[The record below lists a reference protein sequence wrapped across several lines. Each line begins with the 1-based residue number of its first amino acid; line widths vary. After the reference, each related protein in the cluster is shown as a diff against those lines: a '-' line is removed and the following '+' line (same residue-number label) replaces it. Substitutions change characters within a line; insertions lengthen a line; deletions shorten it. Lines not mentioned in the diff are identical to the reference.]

1 MEDGRVQFGL
11 HALGIGSGADPAVI
25 EAVGRAADRSGF
37 ATLWAGEHVVMVDR
51 PDSAYPYSDDGRIA
65 VPSDADWLDPL
76 AVLAFLA
83 ATTTRIRLATGV
95 LLLPEH
101 NPLIVAKQAASLDVL
116 SQGRLVLGIGIGW
129 SAEEFAALG
138 VPFAGRGAR
147 TREYVEAM
155 RSLWRDDPSSYA
167 GEHVRFERVRCFPKP
182 VRRSVPVVLGG
193 NGERALDRV
202 ARYGDG
208 WYGFNLTL
216 DEVPA
221 RLEVLRAA
229 AQRHGRIAEP
239 LRTAVSLTDAT
250 ASDLARLAPLGVDE
264 VVLVGSPPPAP
275 GDAAAWVEEL
285 ARRWGVERS

>member
-1 MEDGRVQFGL
+1 MEDAWVQFGL

-25 EAVGRAADRSGF
+25 EAVGRAADRCGF

-51 PDSAYPYSDDGRIA
+51 PDSVYPYSDDGRIA

-83 ATTTRIRLATGV
+83 ATTARIRLATGV

-116 SQGRLVLGIGIGW
+116 SRGRFVLGVGIGW

-182 VRRSVPVVLGG
+182 VARSIPVVLGG
-193 NGERALDRV
+193 NGDRALERV
-202 ARYGDG
+202 GRSGDG

-216 DEVPA
+216 HEVPA
-221 RLEVLRAA
+221 RLEALRAA
-229 AQRHGRIAEP
+229 AERHGRSAES
-239 LRTAVSLTDAT
+239 LRAAVSLTDAT
-250 ASDLARLAPLGVDE
+250 ASDLPRLAQLGVDE
-264 VVLVGSPPPAP
+264 VVLVGTPPPAP
-275 GDAAAWVEEL
+275 GDAAAWVEDL
-285 ARRWGVERS
+285 ARRWGVEW

>member
-1 MEDGRVQFGL
+1 MRPLPRLVEDGRVQFGL

-25 EAVGRAADRSGF
+25 KAVGRVAERCGF

-51 PDSAYPYSDDGRIA
+51 PDSVYPYSDDGRIA
-65 VPSDADWLDPL
+65 VPSDTDWLDPL

-101 NPLIVAKQAASLDVL
+101 NPLIVAKQAATLDVL
-116 SQGRLVLGIGIGW
+116 SKGRFVLGVGIGW
-129 SAEEFAALG
+129 SAGEFAALG
-138 VPFAGRGAR
+138 VPFAGRGER
-147 TREYVEAM
+147 TREYLEAM

-193 NGERALDRV
+193 NGERALERV
-202 ARYGDG
+202 ARRGDG

-221 RLEVLRAA
+221 RLEVLR
-229 AQRHGRIAEP
+229 G
-239 LRTAVSLTDAT
+239 LRPSAT
-250 ASDLARLAPLGVDE
+250 VGWRSRC
-264 VVLVGSPPPAP
+264 VLPSP
-275 GDAAAWVEEL
+275 
-285 ARRWGVERS
+285 

>member
-1 MEDGRVQFGL
+1 MEDAWVQFGL

-25 EAVGRAADRSGF
+25 EAVGRAADRCGF
-37 ATLWAGEHVVMVDR
+37 ATLWAGEHVVLVDR
-51 PDSAYPYSDDGRIA
+51 PDSVYPYSDDGRIA

-83 ATTTRIRLATGV
+83 ATTRRIRLATGV

-101 NPLIVAKQAASLDVL
+101 NPLLVAKQAASLDVL
-116 SQGRLVLGIGIGW
+116 SRGRFVLGVGIGW

-155 RSLWRDDPSSYA
+155 RSLWRDDPSSYS

-182 VRRSVPVVLGG
+182 VGRSIPVVLGG
-193 NGERALDRV
+193 NGERALERV
-202 ARYGDG
+202 GRYGDG
-208 WYGFNLTL
+208 WYGFNVTL

-221 RLEVLRAA
+221 RLEVIRAA
-229 AQRHGRIAEP
+229 AERHGRNADS
-239 LRTAVSLTDAT
+239 LRAAVSLTDAT
-250 ASDLARLAPLGVDE
+250 ASDLPRLAQLGVDE

-275 GDAAAWVEEL
+275 DDAAAWVEEL
-285 ARRWGVERS
+285 ARRWGVEG

>member
-1 MEDGRVQFGL
+1 MKDGRVQFGL
-11 HALGIGSGADPAVI
+11 HALGIGSGANPAVI
-25 EAVGRAADRSGF
+25 EAVGSAADRCGF

-51 PDSAYPYSDDGRIA
+51 PDSVYPYSDDGRIA

-116 SQGRLVLGIGIGW
+116 SQGRFVLGIGIGW

-147 TREYVEAM
+147 TAEYVEAM
-155 RSLWRDDPSSYA
+155 RSLWRDDPSSFT
-167 GEHVRFERVRCFPKP
+167 GEYVHFERVRCFPKP
-182 VRRSVPVVLGG
+182 VRRTLPVVLGG
-193 NGERALDRV
+193 NGERALERV

-216 DEVPA
+216 DEVPG
-221 RLEVLRAA
+221 RLEVLRSAA
-229 AQRHGRIAEP
+229 ERHGRSTVP
-239 LRTAVSLTDAT
+239 LRTAVSVADAT
-250 ASDLARLAPLGVDE
+250 ASDLPRLATLGVDE
-264 VVLVGSPPPAP
+264 VVLVDSPPPAP

-285 ARRWGVERS
+285 ARRWGVVE